1 MLVFCFDGCS
11 FSLLLPMPQWPKQ
24 FCFCMCSLN
33 WEDFGDVIGRTSWKK
48 SKLFLMCT
56 SYFIFL
62 SPLTISDW
70 LQCPVTSSAY
80 HILKTG
86 AIYIYGILPS
96 KPLIDLV
103 FRCGSLTVSFSPIHF
118 YHYFNRSVKNTGYN
132 IYARS
137 EVVFWFGQIAKEM
150 FRDLAFTQSSTA
162 FISSQLKVNVTCKL
176 FMWRS
181 LIFSLEVYVDTQF
194 SIVIL

>member
-11 FSLLLPMPQWPKQ
+11 FSLLLPMLQWPKQ

-70 LQCPVTSSAY
+70 LQCPVTSSCLPY
-80 HILKTG
+80 FEDRSN
-86 AIYIYGILPS
+86 GILPC
-96 KPLIDLV
+96 KPLINLV
-103 FRCGSLTVSFSPIHF
+103 FRCGSLTVSFSPIYF
-118 YHYFNRSVKNTGYN
+118 YHYFNRSV
-132 IYARS
+132 S
-137 EVVFWFGQIAKEM
+137 EVVFWFGQIAREM
-150 FRDLAFTQSSTA
+150 FRDLAFTQSNTA
-162 FISSQLKVNVTCKL
+162 FISSHLKVNITCKL

-181 LIFSLEVYVDTQF
+181 LILV
-194 SIVIL
+194 